1 MKDII
6 ELKNIKKSFG
16 PVKVL
21 EHFNLS
27 VHQGE
32 FMTILG
38 PSGCGKT
45 TLLRLIAGLETVD
58 EGKIYIEGKDVTEL
72 ETHQRKVNMVF
83 QSYALFPFMNV
94 ADNVGYSLKIRKVK
108 KPEREEAIRQA
119 LQLVQLSGYEKRMP
133 DQLSGGQKQRVA
145 IARAIV
151 NKSNILLLDEPLSA
165 LDASLRQQMQKELK
179 QLQKKLGITFIYIT
193 HDQEEALNMSNRIVV
208 MNEGNIEQIGT
219 PQEIYNKPRN
229 EYVARFVGK
238 ANILH
243 FDQTIALRSEWVQ
256 VHSSPVDSCYKGT
269 ILEHEF
275 TMGMEKV
282 TIQLEDGQI
291 LEAKASEFAT
301 TQENETVYV
310 SWNPE
315 KAWPLE
321 ESGYEN

>member
-1 MKDII
+1 MKEII
-6 ELKNIKKSFG
+6 KLENIKKSFG

-32 FMTILG
+32 FITILG

-58 EGKIYIEGKDVTEL
+58 EGNIYIEGKDVTQQ

-83 QSYALFPFMNV
+83 QSYALFPFMSV

-108 KPEREEAIRQA
+108 KAEREKAITQA
-119 LQLVQLSGYEKRMP
+119 LQLVQLAGYEKRMP

-151 NKSNILLLDEPLSA
+151 NQSNILLLDEPLSA
-165 LDASLRQQMQKELK
+165 LDANLRQQMQKELK

-219 PQEIYNKPRN
+219 PQQIYNQPRN

-243 FDQTIALRSEWVQ
+243 FDKTIALRSEWVHVQ
-256 VHSSPVDSCYKGT
+256 KEPKENSHPGT
-269 ILEHEF
+269 VLEHEF
-275 TMGMEKV
+275 TMGMEKL
-282 TIQLEDGQI
+282 TIQLEDGQRI
-291 LEAKASEFAT
+291 EARASEFENI
-301 TQENETVYV
+301 QENDTVYV
-310 SWNPE
+310 SWNPA

-321 ESGYEN
+321 EASHEN